1 MRHPRYADYYRPTIP
16 DAEVESKLRD
26 LAALIATTADDPIAW
41 HRALEN
47 YVGRARGRARVISD
61 YDYGKLAAL
70 LLRCM
75 HKQLP
80 DYPKQESERYSWE
93 AR

>member
-1 MRHPRYADYYRPTIP
+1 MKHPRYAEYYRPTIS
-16 DAEVESKLRD
+16 DAEVEGKLRE

-41 HRALEN
+41 HRSLEN
-47 YVGRARGRARVISD
+47 YVNRARVISD

-80 DYPKQESERYSWE
+80 DHPKQESERYSWE
-93 AR
+93 AQR